1 MATKKKSTSVS
12 KKKTASK
19 TATAPASK
27 KSKSA
32 PSKKTSKKAAKKTS
46 TKSTASPASFDAP
59 SHMDEEFAAASS
71 PAYSPST
78 SPSYGAPQA
87 SEDDGKGSLLR
98 LGALVVLGVVLVV
111 LLSIK
116 FLGGKS
122 DEVAD
127 NSSGPVVEEP
137 AGISEP
143 ETPAAPA
150 DAIDSQ
156 EAVEEAAKPVAPE
169 TKPPVASS
177 ASSCPPVPACGWTP
191 AWPKAT

>member
-1 MATKKKSTSVS
+1 
-12 KKKTASK
+12 
-19 TATAPASK
+19 
-27 KSKSA
+27 
-32 PSKKTSKKAAKKTS
+32 
-46 TKSTASPASFDAP
+46 
-59 SHMDEEFAAASS
+59 MDEEFAAASS

-177 ASSCPPVPACGWTP
+177 AEKTYTVKAGDTLWGVAAQEMGNGNQWQKIYDANKLKSRSLTAGQTLVIPAH
-191 AWPKAT
+191 